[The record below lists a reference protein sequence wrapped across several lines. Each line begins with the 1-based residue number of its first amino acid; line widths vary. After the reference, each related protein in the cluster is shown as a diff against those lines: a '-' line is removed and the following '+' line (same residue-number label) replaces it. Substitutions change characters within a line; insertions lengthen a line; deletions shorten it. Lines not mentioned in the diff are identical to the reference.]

1 MKLNYELSEIYN
13 SINNELNCKLKSI
26 KTINKNTSIFEINIK
41 KEIEISNDINK
52 LKMNLSKLYKQKEKR
67 INLDKKIITSLN
79 NLTPYLT
86 KEEHEELN
94 FYLTKTLSNS
104 SDKLLKE
111 IKENQSKI
119 NTYLNKLDLSNEFVY
134 YVGASGCKLYKID
147 TFNNTFENFINV
159 LLEKVCLKNNNLNLI
174 NQTKKLPDKTFNYL
188 LQEIINYFNSN
199 KLTDPSELINYL
211 ETLSYEE
218 KIQKIYLKRPKIK
231 LNTYDYIEDYKKL
244 TYDLHK
250 LRMTNKESLEE
261 ISILEFKLLELSKKY
276 NIGNIEKIDANIY
289 AIEKYHEE
297 LTSKDQLINSKN
309 RGISIYED
317 LNYKL
322 FKQKAKFP
330 INLEKIKKLEEKIK
344 ECLTKYNLEEI
355 DKIDAQIRVI
365 KKYSE
370 KLEKKDEDKKVGLNT
385 YEHLIS
391 DLYNLKKDELKN
403 RNKIDD
409 ITNQIKK
416 CSTKYNLSNLD
427 KLNIQFKILE
437 QIN

>member
-134 YVGASGCKLYKID
+134 YAGASGCKLYKID

-218 KIQKIYLKRPKIK
+218 KIQKIYLKRQKIK

-244 TYDLHK
+244 TYDLYK